1 MAENKINYG
10 LSKCYYAVATIDA
23 EGAATYSTPVALP
36 GAINLALSQ
45 EGSVTPN
52 YGDNIVWYETV
63 ANNGYSGS
71 LELYNIPKSF
81 DKDIFGNHVD
91 VNGNYTEIAD
101 AEPVHFALLFQ
112 FEGDA
117 HQTQHV
123 LYNCIAQR
131 PDVASSTKEEAIS
144 AATKTINVTARTIFD
159 STTGKNIV
167 KMKSSD
173 ATPTSVSSAWFTSV
187 QMPGAAT
194 T

>member
-10 LSKCYYAVATIDA
+10 LSRCYYAVASISTSGTASYD
-23 EGAATYSTPVALP
+23 TPVALP
-36 GAINLALSQ
+36 GAINLSLSQ
-45 EGSVTPN
+45 EGSTNPN

-81 DKDIFGNHVD
+81 DEDIFGNYVD
-91 VNGNYTEIAD
+91 KNGNYTEIAD

-131 PDVASSTKEEAIS
+131 PDVASSTKEDSIS
-144 AATKTINVTARTIFD
+144 AATKTINITARTIFD
-159 STTGKNIV
+159 STTDKNIV

-173 ATPTSVSSAWFTSV
+173 TTPTSISSAWFTSV
-187 QMPGAAT
+187 QMPAAT